1 MKQSNH
7 RFHKIFFHISTFLA
21 FYWHTD
27 PTETTLSKN
36 KKVIL
41 QHFDQ
46 LDFLIYYFL
55 LSDEKRNKA

>member
-1 MKQSNH
+1 M
-7 RFHKIFFHISTFLA
+7 
-21 FYWHTD
+21 D